1 MLTPARRWVASVPA
15 PDRSGTDGDGRDRV
29 TGDRAVPLVA
39 GSLALSVALGALA
52 LATGQSPLLLLAA
65 VLVGPVLVVAAVALV
80 LRPQRGVLLLAALL
94 PFDGLQ
100 QIVGFPA
107 GWKEALTLAVLGA
120 TFVAPFAVRATGRG
134 RLPQWT
140 YLIVA
145 LAALGVVSA
154 VLVGGSRGLVG
165 LKVGFFYVLLALAV
179 WRCPLDARER
189 DRLVSILMATGFA
202 TAVFGL
208 VQQLLGPDRLVDL
221 GYEYNTDIRTAG
233 GFLRSFSTFD
243 TSFAFALYLMV
254 VVLVGLAVALG
265 APRRL
270 RNRLFLLS
278 LPVILA
284 AMAVAITRVAFL
296 GLAAGLVY
304 LAITKYR
311 SLVVVFIDGVV
322 IAAVLLVAAA
332 SFSGAFLSTSSSEAR
347 FDLWGGNVSEIVAHP
362 FGAGVGATGAAAEKA
377 AEVAGSDEEVFQPD
391 NYYFK
396 IAYEFGVIGLWLFAL
411 FLAAAAASTHQVA
424 RRLTGTDAAF
434 ASGVAACVIAAAVAS
449 VVSTYFEIFPL
460 DAYFWLLLAVVATC
474 APESR

>member
-1 MLTPARRWVASVPA
+1 MLTPAHRRVVSLPA
-15 PDRSGTDGDGRDRV
+15 PDRSGTHVDGRSRV
-29 TGDRAVPLVA
+29 TGELAVPLIA
-39 GSLALSVALGALA
+39 GSLALSVALVALTF
-52 LATGQSPLLLLAA
+52 ATGQSPLLLPAA
-65 VLVGPVLVVAAVALV
+65 VLVSPVLVVAAVALV

-120 TFVAPFAVRATGRG
+120 TFVAPFAVRSAGR
-134 RLPQWT
+134 RLPQWG
-140 YLIVA
+140 YLILA
-145 LAALGVVSA
+145 LAAVGVVSA

-165 LKVGFFYVLLALAV
+165 LKVGFFYVLLGLAV

-202 TAVFGL
+202 TAMFGL

-304 LAITKYR
+304 MAITKYR

-347 FDLWGGNVSEIVAHP
+347 FDLWGGNVAEIAAHP

-377 AEVAGSDEEVFQPD
+377 AEVVGSDEEVFQPD

-396 IAYEFGVIGLWLFAL
+396 LAYEFGVIGLWLFAL
-411 FLAAAAASTHQVA
+411 VLVAAATSAHQVA

-434 ASGVAACVIAAAVAS
+434 ASGVTACVIAAAVAC